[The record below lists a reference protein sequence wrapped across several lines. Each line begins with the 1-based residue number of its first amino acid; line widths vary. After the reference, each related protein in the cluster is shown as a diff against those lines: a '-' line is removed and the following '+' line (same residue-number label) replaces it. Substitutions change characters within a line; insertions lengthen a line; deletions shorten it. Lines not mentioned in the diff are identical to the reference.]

1 MNADASGGKT
11 FMNGNEKLE
20 KARERIIESIAQN
33 IHLYGLTPS
42 AGRQYGTM
50 FFHNEPLTLDDM
62 TEELGMS
69 KTSMSTSVRA
79 LSDLK
84 LVERAWK
91 RGRPKRPLS
100 SKDDWYQSFI
110 DLFSIKWRRSVSL
123 HSAAIRRSLAELEE
137 LVEWIHRSDDEV
149 REEVHIDIEKLS
161 ICVIITNGSIVLLML
176 LKIMIF
182 LNSVPIKK
190 PDQDTPDR

>member
-1 MNADASGGKT
+1 MDGK
-11 FMNGNEKLE
+11 ERLE

-62 TEELGMS
+62 TEKLGMS

-91 RGRPKRPLS
+91 RGVRKDLIS
-100 SKDDWYQSFI
+100 SNRRLVSKFY
-110 DLFSIKWRRSVSL
+110 RSVFNQMEK
-123 HSAAIRRSLAELEE
+123 IRLITFSRSEK
-137 LVEWIHRSDDEV
+137 IIGGTRRIGKRS
-149 REEVHIDIEKLS
+149 RNK
-161 ICVIITNGSIVLLML
+161 
-176 LKIMIF
+176 
-182 LNSVPIKK
+182 
-190 PDQDTPDR
+190 

>member
-1 MNADASGGKT
+1 MPIVSGGKT
-11 FMNGNEKLE
+11 FMEGSKKLE
-20 KARERIIESIAQN
+20 KARERIIETIAQN

-91 RGRPKRPLS
+91 RGVRKDLYQVS
-100 SKDDWYQSFI
+100 DDWYQSFI
-110 DLFSIKWRRSVSL
+110 DLFSIKWRKSVSQ
-123 HSAAIRRSLAELEE
+123 HSGAIRKSLAELDELMNDPAISEE
-137 LVEWIHRSDDEV
+137 LKAEVMTDIDKLQYMRAYYEWLDRL
-149 REEVHIDIEKLS
+149 IDAFEDHD
-161 ICVIITNGSIVLLML
+161 
-176 LKIMIF
+176 IF
-182 LNSVPIKK
+182 DLVPIRKQQK
-190 PDQDTPDR
+190 DSSDK

>member
-1 MNADASGGKT
+1 MDGKET
-11 FMNGNEKLE
+11 LD
-20 KARERIIESIAQN
+20 KARERIIETIAQN

-91 RGRPKRPLS
+91 RGVRKDLYQV
-100 SKDDWYQSFI
+100 KDDWYQSFI
-110 DLFSIKWRRSVSL
+110 DLFSIKWRRSISL
-123 HSAAIRRSLAELEE
+123 HSVAIRKSLTELQALRNDLEISDELKEMIDIDIGKLEYIRDYYEWLDRLVDAFEDHDIFE
-137 LVEWIHRSDDEV
+137 LVPLKDELT
-149 REEVHIDIEKLS
+149 K
-161 ICVIITNGSIVLLML
+161 
-176 LKIMIF
+176 
-182 LNSVPIKK
+182 
-190 PDQDTPDR
+190 

>member
-1 MNADASGGKT
+1 MDGT
-11 FMNGNEKLE
+11 ETLE
-20 KARERIIESIAQN
+20 KARERIIETIAQN

-79 LSDLK
+79 LADLK

-91 RGRPKRPLS
+91 RGVR
-100 SKDDWYQSFI
+100 KDLYQVKEDWYQSFI
-110 DLFSIKWRRSVSL
+110 DLFSIKWRRSISL
-123 HSAAIRRSLAELEE
+123 HSVAIKKSLSEM
-137 LVEWIHRSDDEV
+137 
-149 REEVHIDIEKLS
+149 EKLYENTDTS
-161 ICVIITNGSIVLLML
+161 DH
-176 LKIMIF
+176 LKEILETDIAKLEYIRDYFEWLDRLVDAFEEHDIF
-182 LNSVPIKK
+182 NLVPPKDYPK
-190 PDQDTPDR
+190 NK

>member
-1 MNADASGGKT
+1 MDGKET
-11 FMNGNEKLE
+11 LD
-20 KARERIIESIAQN
+20 KARERIIETIAQN

-91 RGRPKRPLS
+91 RGVRKDLYQV
-100 SKDDWYQSFI
+100 KDDWYQSFI
-110 DLFSIKWRRSVSL
+110 DLFSIKWRRSISL
-123 HSAAIRRSLAELEE
+123 HSVAIRKSLTELQSLRNDLEISDELKETIDIDIGKLEYIRDYYEWLDRLVDAFEDHDIFE
-137 LVEWIHRSDDEV
+137 LVPLKDELT
-149 REEVHIDIEKLS
+149 K
-161 ICVIITNGSIVLLML
+161 
-176 LKIMIF
+176 
-182 LNSVPIKK
+182 
-190 PDQDTPDR
+190 

>member
-1 MNADASGGKT
+1 MDGI
-11 FMNGNEKLE
+11 ERLE

-62 TEELGMS
+62 TEKLGMS

-91 RGRPKRPLS
+91 RGVRKDLYQVT
-100 SKDDWYQSFI
+100 DDWYQSFI
-110 DLFSIKWRRSVSL
+110 DLFSIKWRRAVSL
-123 HSAAIRRSLAELEE
+123 HTVAVRRSLAELEE
-137 LVEWIHRSDDEV
+137 MINNPEISDELKVEAKA
-149 REEVHIDIEKLS
+149 DIEKLRYLHDYYEWLDRL
-161 ICVIITNGSIVLLML
+161 VDAFEDHD
-176 LKIMIF
+176 IF
-182 LNSVPIKK
+182 NLVPINN
-190 PDQDTPDR
+190 TPKENI

>member
-1 MNADASGGKT
+1 MYSGG
-11 FMNGNEKLE
+11 NNEWTVIERLE

-91 RGRPKRPLS
+91 RGVRKDLYQVT
-100 SKDDWYQSFI
+100 DDWYQSFI

-123 HSAAIRRSLAELEE
+123 HSVAVRRSLAELEE
-137 LVEWIHRSDDEV
+137 LVNDPAISDELK
-149 REEVHIDIEKLS
+149 EEAKIDIEKLR
-161 ICVIITNGSIVLLML
+161 ILRDYYEWLDRLVDAFEDHD
-176 LKIMIF
+176 IF
-182 LNSVPIKK
+182 NLVPIK
-190 PDQDTPDR
+190 